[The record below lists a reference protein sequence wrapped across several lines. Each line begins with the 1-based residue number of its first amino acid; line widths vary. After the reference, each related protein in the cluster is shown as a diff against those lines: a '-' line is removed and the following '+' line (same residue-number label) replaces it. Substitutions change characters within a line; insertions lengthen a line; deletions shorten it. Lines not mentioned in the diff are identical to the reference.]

1 MFCDVVVQVI
11 PIYSALMLAEGLT
24 AGQTLG
30 LCREY
35 CTAWISTLKAPLS
48 F

>member
-1 MFCDVVVQVI
+1 MFCDVVVQAM
-11 PIYSALMLAEGLT
+11 PIHFTLMLAEGLT

-35 CTAWISTLKAPLS
+35 CTAWTSTLKVPLS
-48 F
+48 V